1 MRRILQRKKINGRLS
16 RRKRID
22 VIFKMVK
29 DRRTNSIDFGNKGL
43 KNLSDE
49 RAKLN
54 QETKK
59 A

>member
-1 MRRILQRKKINGRLS
+1 M
-16 RRKRID
+16 D

-54 QETKK
+54 QGTKK